1 MFCSVIP
8 QDVQRAIETL
18 KEKASVAKYREY
30 GPNVTPCES
39 FIAENDV
46 IAGVKA
52 LVPFI
57 HGEYKKFFQGP
68 SFRVLSTTINSR
80 EILLS
85 FYVASE
91 KPLRDGINSPEKARA
106 IQSAKNFASDIE
118 TAVDIMHGKDTVTIE
133 ELFTVLE
140 TFCDNFAAFIH
151 DCRAWK
157 KHDREY
163 DIQRARFHIRA
174 MQIALANVPANS
186 QDATTLIEGIAQNNR
201 VIEYMQA
208 LNERDSQGPNQIN
221 LGN

>member
-8 QDVQRAIETL
+8 EDVKNATNTL
-18 KEKASVAKYREY
+18 KEKVSVAKYREY
-30 GPNVTPCES
+30 GPSVTPCDS

-46 IAGVKA
+46 IAAAKKW
-52 LVPFI
+52 VPFI
-57 HGEYKKFFQGP
+57 HGESKKVFEGP
-68 SFRVLSTTINSR
+68 SPVMLSGPINSR

-91 KPLRDGINSPEKARA
+91 KPLMDGINSPEKARA

-118 TAVDIMHGKDTVTIE
+118 TAVEIMHGKDIVTIE
-133 ELFTVLE
+133 ELFPVLE
-140 TFCDNFAAFIH
+140 TFSDAFAAFIH

-186 QDATTLIEGIAQNNR
+186 QDATNLIQGITQNNR

-208 LNERDSQGPNQIN
+208 LMERDQITQGPN
-221 LGN
+221 